1 MHMIV
6 RKYLWSLFAVLML
19 SGGAQA
25 AQYNAPEVD
34 RMGTIQSID
43 LATNSMVVE
52 GHRYFVGQA
61 AQVEIAGSFGAF
73 TMLNTGMRIAFK
85 YLRYDDGRREIFS
98 VRELLSSE
106 FMEQA

>member
-1 MHMIV
+1 MII
-6 RKYLWSLFAVLML
+6 RRYLLSLIAAL
-19 SGGAQA
+19 SLCGVAQA
-25 AQYNAPEVD
+25 AQFNAPEVD

-52 GHRYFVGQA
+52 GHRYFVIQA
-61 AQVEIAGSFGAF
+61 VEVEIGGSYGAF
-73 TMLNTGMRIAFK
+73 TMLSPGMRIAFV

>member
-1 MHMIV
+1 MNV
-6 RKYLWSLFAVLML
+6 RKSLLSLLAVLML
-19 SGGAQA
+19 SGVAQA

-34 RMGTIQSID
+34 RSGTIHSID

-52 GHRYFVGQA
+52 GHRYFVSQA
-61 AQVEIAGSFGAF
+61 AQVEIGGSYGAF
-73 TMLNTGMRIAFK
+73 TLLSPGMRIVFQ
-85 YLRYDDGRREIFS
+85 YRRYDDGRREIFN

>member
-1 MHMIV
+1 MIV
-6 RKYLWSLFAVLML
+6 RKYLLSLVAILML
-19 SGGAQA
+19 SGVVQA

-34 RMGTIQSID
+34 RVGTIQSMD

-52 GHRYFVGQA
+52 GHRYFVIQA
-61 AQVEIAGSFGAF
+61 AQVEIAGSYGAF
-73 TMLNTGMRIAFK
+73 TLLSPGMRIAFK
-85 YLRYDDGRREIFS
+85 YLRYDDGRREIFA